1 MASGCSTLC
10 GRPGLLLACATVLV
24 SLSISPARGRV
35 MLTGAERFQVG
46 FRDLKPYVDEGYGH
60 RYYYQV
66 PPNPRGTVIFIH
78 ACVHSGYNYW
88 PYSPDC
94 EECRGLP
101 EELSHTLQ
109 ALRLGYAVFTVSSSD
124 RETGCWSWNNDGE
137 QVAALLNKW
146 LDDWGMKD
154 LPVYGAGISS
164 GASFLLKLPRYIKL
178 SGIVSEALGV
188 DPEAWGADEAVGG
201 EYPPTVYVS
210 MEQDRDTAERI
221 RENVQVLRDMGVPV
235 QMIKVYP
242 RQVYPTYFSDR
253 DPWYINDTF
262 SNEIAQGLYSIAMI
276 DKQGNVIEDP
286 RYTTRPWLAE
296 LQKQVPALRG
306 SGDAGLAPA
315 FPDQQPQDVNI
326 NGVYSLMNLA
336 FAWHEIISDYTTASI
351 LWFESKAKANFQDL
365 VDLYTYGLPPD
376 INFTYT
382 RNGPEIVLPGPA
394 AITNST
400 ITNSTLPGCARQ
412 YVVRP
417 GDFCFF
423 IASSMGMELDAF
435 MAINPTTNCTGL
447 QPGDV
452 VCVKDAP
459 KPPPPPPRP
468 SPPPPP
474 KPFPPAP
481 AQAPAQVPVPV
492 PVPGAAASLEGA
504 ASPPGPPSTG
514 SSSDGGSGLSA
525 GAQAGIAV
533 GATAGAVLLA
543 ALLYGCCRRRKRDA
557 AGAGG
562 AATLDG
568 GEMQDSF
575 GANAKLSIIP
585 GVKERFDLTEVV
597 EATGSPAS
605 ARRRHRTAFAGSPQQ
620 SPTKRRSTTAIL

>member
-1 MASGCSTLC
+1 M
-10 GRPGLLLACATVLV
+10 PGTGFLLACAALLV

-35 MLTGAERFQVG
+35 MFTGAERFQVG
-46 FRDLKPYVDEGYGH
+46 FRDLKPFVDEGYGH

-66 PPNPRGTVIFIH
+66 PKNPRGTVVFIH

-109 ALRLGYAVFTVSSSD
+109 ALRLGYAVFTVSSGD

-146 LDDWGMKD
+146 LDDWGMRD

-164 GASFLLKLPRYIKL
+164 GASFLLKLPRYVKL

-188 DPEAWGADEAVGG
+188 DPNAWGVDEAVDG
-201 EYPPTVYVS
+201 EYPPTVYVC
-210 MEQDRDTAERI
+210 MERDTDTAERI
-221 RENVQVLRDMGVPV
+221 RENVQVLHDYGVPV
-235 QMIKVYP
+235 QMVKVYD
-242 RQVYPTYFSDR
+242 RKVYPTYFSDR
-253 DPWYINDTF
+253 DPWYINETF
-262 SNEIAQGLYSIAMI
+262 SKEIAQGLYNITMI

-286 RYTTRPWLAE
+286 RYTSRPWLAE

-315 FPDQQPQDVNI
+315 FPDQQPEDVTI

-336 FAWHEIISDYTTASI
+336 YAWHEIISDYTTASI
-351 LWFESKAKANFQDL
+351 LWFESKAKASFPDL
-365 VDLYTYGLPPD
+365 VDQYTYGLPPD

-382 RNGPEIVLPGPA
+382 RNGPEIIPPGPA
-394 AITNST
+394 AITNAT

-412 YVVRP
+412 YTVRP

-435 MAINPTTNCTGL
+435 LAMNPTTNCDGI
-447 QPGDV
+447 QPGDI
-452 VCVKDAP
+452 VCVKAAP
-459 KPPPPPPRP
+459 KPPPPPRP
-468 SPPPPP
+468 SPSPPPA
-474 KPFPPAP
+474 PFPPAP
-481 AQAPAQVPVPV
+481 VQAPTPA
-492 PVPGAAASLEGA
+492 PGDASLDGA
-504 ASPPGPPSTG
+504 VSAGTPPSPD
-514 SSSDGGSGLSA
+514 SSNSSSGLSA

-543 ALLYGCCRRRKRDA
+543 ALLYGWCCRRKRGAAA
-557 AGAGG
+557 AGA
-562 AATLDG
+562 AAGLDG
-568 GEMQDSF
+568 AGLQQDPF

-597 EATGSPAS
+597 EASGSPAS

-620 SPTKRRSTTAIL
+620 SPTKRRGTTAAL

>member
-1 MASGCSTLC
+1 MTAGFSTTWC
-10 GRPGLLLACATVLV
+10 RPGLLLACAALLLL
-24 SLSISPARGRV
+24 LSISPARGRV

-46 FRDLKPYVDEGYGH
+46 FRDLRPNVDEGYGH

-66 PPNPRGTVIFIH
+66 PKNARGTVVFIH

-88 PYSPDC
+88 PYSADC

-124 RETGCWSWNNDGE
+124 RETGCWSWNNDGD
-137 QVAALLNKW
+137 QVGALLNKW
-146 LDDWGMKD
+146 LDDWGMRD

-164 GASFLLKLPRYIKL
+164 GASFLLKLPRHVKF

-188 DPEAWGADEAVGG
+188 DPNAWGYDQAVDG
-201 EYPPTVYVS
+201 EFPPTVYVS
-210 MEQDRDTAERI
+210 MEQDTSTAERI
-221 RENVQVLRDMGVPV
+221 RENVQVLRDIGTPV

-242 RQVYPTYFSDR
+242 RKVYPTYFSDR

-262 SNEIAQGLYSIAMI
+262 SNAIAQGLYSISMI

-296 LQKQVPALRG
+296 LQKEVPALRG
-306 SGDAGLAPA
+306 SGSAGLAPA
-315 FPDQQPQDVNI
+315 FPDQQANDVTI

-365 VDLYTYGLPPD
+365 VDQYTYGLPPD

-394 AITNST
+394 AITNAT
-400 ITNSTLPGCARQ
+400 ITNSTLPGCSQQ
-412 YVVRP
+412 YIVRP

-435 MAINPTTNCTGL
+435 MAMNPTTNCTGL
-447 QPGDV
+447 QPGDA
-452 VCVKDAP
+452 VCVEAAP

-468 SPPPPP
+468 SPSPPPSP
-474 KPFPPAP
+474 RPPAP
-481 AQAPAQVPVPV
+481 VSAPVPV
-492 PVPGAAASLEGA
+492 PVPGDDASLDGA
-504 ASPPGPPSTG
+504 ATPPGPPSPGTPHADTG
-514 SSSDGGSGLSA
+514 GLSA
-525 GAQAGIAV
+525 GTQAGIAV

-543 ALLYGCCRRRKRDA
+543 ALLYGCCRRKRGA
-557 AGAGG
+557 ARAGG
-562 AATLDG
+562 AGAPDL
-568 GEMQDSF
+568 GEMHEPY
-575 GANAKLSIIP
+575 GASAKLSIIP

-597 EATGSPAS
+597 EASGSPYS
-605 ARRRHRTAFAGSPQQ
+605 ARRRIKTAFSESPHKSPHKRSGSGF
-620 SPTKRRSTTAIL
+620 